1 MKFTGD
7 EEWWDYIS
15 GAIVILELVFIIVL
29 LIKKM

>member
-1 MKFTGD
+1 MKFTGY

-15 GAIVILELVFIIVL
+15 GGIVILELVFIIVL